1 MDFMTRPGAG
11 LGAPLTRAPGIALAL
26 ALSFVTSV
34 APLIGRAPSEGSET
48 PPLSREV
55 RALWVTRASLT
66 TQRAIAEMVH
76 SARDH
81 GFNTIL
87 VQIRGRGD
95 AYYAGGPEP
104 RAAEL
109 TQAGAA
115 FDPLAEVIES
125 ARRAGLRVHAW
136 VNVNLVG
143 SAVELPS
150 ERSHLLYRHP
160 EWLMVPRELAPQLAP
175 FEPNNPAYA
184 GAISRW
190 TRSQAGAVEGL
201 YSSPIIPAAAD
212 HVISIVTHLA
222 RRYDLDG
229 LHLDYIRYPNETF
242 DYSRYAIAEFRSH
255 IAPTL
260 NDAARRS
267 IDGRAAVD
275 LFAWPDALQDEWRRF
290 RTARLS
296 ALVTRI
302 RAAVK
307 RERPSIELSAA
318 VAPDAE
324 EATTLRLQD
333 WRAWIDGRL
342 LDAVCPMVYTQDTA
356 LFTAQIAAAQ
366 AAAGASAVWA
376 GIGSYR
382 LTPAQTLEHI
392 AAARR
397 AGAAGI
403 ALFSYDSLIVPPAA
417 RDYLAT
423 VGRGAFGLS
432 AAAGGGTR

>member
-11 LGAPLTRAPGIALAL
+11 PGAPLTRAPGIALAL
-26 ALSFVTSV
+26 ALSFVSSV
-34 APLIGRAPSEGSET
+34 APLIGRAPSEASET
-48 PPLSREV
+48 PPLGREV

-66 TQRAIAEMVH
+66 TQRAIAEMVRAAH
-76 SARDH
+76 DH

-87 VQIRGRGD
+87 VQVRGRGD

-136 VNVNLVG
+136 VNVNIVA

-175 FEPNNPAYA
+175 FEPNNPAYV

-190 TRSQAGAVEGL
+190 TRAQSGAVEGL
-201 YSSPIIPAAAD
+201 YASPIIPAAAD

-255 IAPTL
+255 IAPTV
-260 NDAARRS
+260 NDAARRA

-318 VAPDAE
+318 VAPDAA
-324 EATTLRLQD
+324 EATAIRLQD

-342 LDAVCPMVYTQDTA
+342 LDAVCPMAYTQDTA
-356 LFTAQIAAAQ
+356 LFTAQVAAAQ
-366 AAAGASAVWA
+366 AVAGASAVWA

-403 ALFSYDSLIVPPAA
+403 ALFSYDSLIAPPAA